1 MIFNYEFFDFSIYH
15 IINKAYLCPSEN
27 DWHMN
32 DTLPHHYKYLVSSPH
47 DVEWGITVN
56 TVGKESVP
64 PGYHTYPPRSGHP
77 DSFYFTPSEGR
88 QLDSYQLLYITRGR
102 GSFYTAPDVCINIKE
117 GDMLM
122 LQPHRWHSYFP
133 DRRTG
138 WQEYWIGFEG
148 INIDTRFKNNFF
160 HREQTIYRVGVQ
172 DSIVKLY
179 EQAIEVAMEEKAACQ
194 QYLAGIANLI
204 LGMTMYYS
212 QNCRFDDLSAE
223 RIDRAKVIIRE
234 RLLQDVSPE
243 EVASAVNMSYS
254 WFRKL
259 FKDYTGL
266 SPAHYILELK
276 IRQAKDL
283 LSTTRQS
290 IKEIAYR
297 LNFDDIPYFSKV
309 FKKYTGLSPQSYRDK
324 FGAGQ

>member
-1 MIFNYEFFDFSIYH
+1 MS
-15 IINKAYLCPSEN
+15 
-27 DWHMN
+27 

-64 PGYHTYPPRSGHP
+64 PGYRTYPPRSGHP
-77 DSFYFTPSEGR
+77 DSFYFTPSGGR
-88 QLDSYQLLYITRGR
+88 CLDSYQLLYITHGK
-102 GSFYTAPDVCINIKE
+102 GSFYTSPDVCVPIKE
-117 GDMLM
+117 GDMLI
-122 LQPHRWHSYFP
+122 LQPHKWHSYFP

-160 HREQTIYRVGVQ
+160 NREQTIYRVGVQ

-234 RLLQDVSPE
+234 RLLQGVSPE
-243 EVASAVNMSYS
+243 DVASAVNMSYS

-324 FGAGQ
+324 FGLEDASK